1 MRIREPEIPK
11 LFYFSVEIAT
21 YGCQLSKEGDS
32 EGHWQFRK
40 SVKTDLK
47 ENTITSQGTIERPKD
62 LRHLQ
67 SLEREVQKS

>member
-1 MRIREPEIPK
+1 MRICEPQIPK

-21 YGCQLSKEGDS
+21 YVCQLSKEGDS
-32 EGHWQFRK
+32 EGHGQFRK
-40 SVKTDLK
+40 SVKMDLR
-47 ENTITSQGTIERPKD
+47 ENTTTSQGTIEKPKD